1 METLLILGP
10 MSRVLGK
17 ERKAGLLRGTR
28 YLTKGLSSQ
37 WRAQAGGTWSVLS
50 RKPCVLS
57 HSGTRPDQSR
67 LLTPFL
73 LTEPGPGSQHCSLL
87 FPCSKGNYSFS
98 IPIPR
103 DPCLRAGFSECPHAQ
118 DCPSCLLPRRD
129 RASCRMGSF
138 PLGPPVL
145 GGQVLQFQLVW
156 AARSQGARTPGP
168 LSVGSWYFP
177 GAGGW

>member
-1 METLLILGP
+1 

-28 YLTKGLSSQ
+28 CLTKGLSSQ

-57 HSGTRPDQSR
+57 DSGTHPEQSR
-67 LLTPFL
+67 LLPPFL
-73 LTEPGPGSQHCSLL
+73 LTEPGPCSQHCSLL
-87 FPCSKGNYSFS
+87 FSRSKDNFSFS
-98 IPIPR
+98 IPIPK
-103 DPCLRAGFSECPHAQ
+103 DPCLGAGFSECSRGQ

-129 RASCRMGSF
+129 RASCRTRSF

-177 GAGGW
+177 GAGG

>member
-28 YLTKGLSSQ
+28 CLTKDLSSQ

-50 RKPCVLS
+50 R
-57 HSGTRPDQSR
+57 SGTRPDQSC
-67 LLTPFL
+67 LLPPLL
-73 LTEPGPGSQHCSLL
+73 LTEPGPYSQHCSLL
-87 FPCSKGNYSFS
+87 FSCSKDSFTFS
-98 IPIPR
+98 IPILK
-103 DPCLRAGFSECPHAQ
+103 DPCLEVGLSECPRGQ

-129 RASCRMGSF
+129 RVSCRMGSF
-138 PLGPPVL
+138 PLGPPAL
-145 GGQVLQFQLVW
+145 GGQVLQFWLVW
-156 AARSQGARTPGP
+156 AARSQGARKPGP